1 MVIRRRISKKDR
13 QYNGQKKKR
22 QTMIY
27 KTLHRKL
34 KIKQYER
41 HLNFQIGGDL
51 MCSRMVR
58 RSCSASGT
66 TLFKTQ

>member
-27 KTLHRKL
+27 MRRL
-34 KIKQYER
+34 
-41 HLNFQIGGDL
+41 LN
-51 MCSRMVR
+51 
-58 RSCSASGT
+58 T
-66 TLFKTQ
+66 TLCDKDCQYQWQVGGFLRVLRFPPPITLITTI